1 MQVVP
6 VAGKSASSLNDQ
18 IIASCN
24 FLRAQKGL
32 PGLKSSSKIQ
42 QVLKQWATSLK
53 NKMNLTKYISLY
65 GIHYFQIYLFSPI
78 PTQYAPQVV
87 ARLGKAIV
95 SPSYTNF
102 AITNYTSDNQN
113 YEIYLVLEG
122 GDDALQQKFTKQEIN
137 KIINEIESRKKIEK
151 NIINSTPVK
160 I

>member
-6 VAGKSASSLNDQ
+6 VVGKSTPSLNDQ

-32 PGLKSSSKIQ
+32 PDLKSSSKIQ

-95 SPSYTNF
+95 IPSYTNF